1 MFPPL
6 RQRSDARMNGTHP
19 GGQARI
25 ARERVSLATNC
36 EQATRLLVDTSNRV
50 GSRRS
55 HKNRF
60 STKTTSQIRQILL
73 IYCSN
78 EDKMERIKMLNLDI
92 VMERRI

>member
-36 EQATRLLVDTSNRV
+36 EEPTRLLYHIT
-50 GSRRS
+50 
-55 HKNRF
+55 
-60 STKTTSQIRQILL
+60 QIPPPQKQI
-73 IYCSN
+73 
-78 EDKMERIKMLNLDI
+78 
-92 VMERRI
+92 

>member
-36 EQATRLLVDTSNRV
+36 EEPTRLLVV
-50 GSRRS
+50 S
-55 HKNRF
+55 HRANPA
-60 STKTTSQIRQILL
+60 STKTDLVQKPFPKSVRF
-73 IYCSN
+73 Y
-78 EDKMERIKMLNLDI
+78 
-92 VMERRI
+92 